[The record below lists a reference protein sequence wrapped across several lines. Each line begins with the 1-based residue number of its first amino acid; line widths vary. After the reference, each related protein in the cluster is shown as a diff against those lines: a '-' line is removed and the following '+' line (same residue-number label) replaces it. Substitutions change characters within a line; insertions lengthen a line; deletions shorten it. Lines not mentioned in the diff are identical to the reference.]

1 MPRTNTWDWSL
12 SRGVMKRKLPRH
24 CRELLR
30 AARSVEAQEQLR
42 LWSEELD
49 EPTNAWDRTLA
60 NRKGSRQLATVGDT
74 QEIL

>member
-1 MPRTNTWDWSL
+1 MPRTNSWDRSL
-12 SRGVMKRKLPRH
+12 SRGVMKRKLARH

-49 EPTNAWDRTLA
+49 EPTNARDRTLA
-60 NRKGSRQLATVGDT
+60 TRRISALATVRNAK
-74 QEIL
+74 EIL